1 MDKEY
6 FEILR
11 KRYAPMIEKIINS
24 NVDFYRTNQT
34 IQWNFGYDKRCEIFG
49 ACDRKTNVITLNIE
63 SVHSAIQQNEPLQIE
78 YFLLHE
84 IRHIYQ
90 RLEIEDFKQNPT
102 KCNNA
107 DLARKWLEE
116 ETNYTTALNQNN
128 EENAEYFQQ
137 DLELDAYAYAL
148 AVMKYKYGD
157 VPYLYI
163 PQAYETNGEFSEI
176 VESWLRVFK
185 EENL

>member
-11 KRYAPMIEKIINS
+11 KHYAPMIEKIINS

-34 IQWNFGYDKRCEIFG
+34 VRWNFGHDKRCEIFG
-49 ACDRKTNVITLNIE
+49 VCDRKTNVITLNIE

-90 RLEIEDFKQNPT
+90 HLEKETYKINPLQ
-102 KCNNA
+102 CNNA

-116 ETNYTTALNQNN
+116 EKDYIPALNKENK
-128 EENAEYFQQ
+128 ENAGYFKQ
-137 DLELDAYAYAL
+137 DMELDAYAYAF
-148 AVMKYKYGD
+148 AVMKYKYGN

-163 PQAYETNGEFSEI
+163 PKAYEGNSEFAEI
-176 VESWLRVFK
+176 VDNWIQVFQ
-185 EENL
+185 EEGI

>member
-11 KRYAPMIEKIINS
+11 KHYAPMIEKIINS

-34 IQWNFGYDKRCEIFG
+34 IRWNFGHDKRCEIFG

-90 RLEIEDFKQNPT
+90 RLEIEDFKQNPA

-107 DLARKWLEE
+107 DLARKWSEE
-116 ETNYTTALNQNN
+116 EANYIAALNKDDK
-128 EENAEYFQQ
+128 ENAGYFQQ
-137 DLELDAYAYAL
+137 DMELDAYAYAF
-148 AVMKYKYGD
+148 AVMKYKYGEI
-157 VPYLYI
+157 PYLYV
-163 PQAYETNGEFSEI
+163 PKAYEGESKFSQI
-176 VESWLRVFK
+176 VCEWLQAFK
-185 EENL
+185 TEGL